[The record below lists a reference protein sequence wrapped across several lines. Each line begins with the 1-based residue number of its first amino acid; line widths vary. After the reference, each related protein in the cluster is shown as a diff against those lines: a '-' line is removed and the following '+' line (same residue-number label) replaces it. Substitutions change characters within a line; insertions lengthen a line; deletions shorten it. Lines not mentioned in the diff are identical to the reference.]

1 MTVSCPRNVHER
13 RGQAI
18 TVVVIRGTVRKPR
31 SAGGTWSYRV
41 DLGLDSDGRR
51 AQKTGRRIPN
61 EEGRPGRAQRCRVE
75 RAARHLRCTVAPD
88 AHLVPRAVGRGHPN
102 GAGADGVDSVPRHHP
117 ALDQAAP
124 RRKAPRRTDADGD
137 QGMARSPARSRWGT
151 RPTAVRSLSAV
162 RPPGP
167 PSGHWPTP
175 SVGTSSRRTPRVVH
189 GHHESGRQR

>member
-1 MTVSCPRNVHER
+1 MGGLCASPAAPGDVELPGRSRCRLR
-13 RGQAI
+13 
-18 TVVVIRGTVRKPR
+18 R
-31 SAGGTWSYRV
+31 SAG
-41 DLGLDSDGRR
+41 
-51 AQKTGRRIPN
+51 AETGRRIPN
-61 EEGRPGRAQRCRVE
+61 EEGRPGRAQRRPVE

-102 GAGADGVDSVPRHHP
+102 GAGADGVDCVPRHHP